1 MRAARGGTRRGTRAE
16 ALDALDART
25 VGARRSMMRAS
36 RGLGT
41 RARERGG
48 ALDDVR
54 ATRAVRARDGVYR
67 WCAMVLNRERR
78 ALERRWDDGWNR
90 VALAE
95 NRFGSSV

>member
-1 MRAARGGTRRGTRAE
+1 
-16 ALDALDART
+16 
-25 VGARRSMMRAS
+25 MRAS

-41 RARERGG
+41 RAARARRRARRRSSDARGE
-48 ALDDVR
+48 
-54 ATRAVRARDGVYR
+54 ARDGVYR